1 MNQRK
6 IGALLSYL
14 NIFLTIAVQFIYTP
28 IMLRIL
34 GQAEFGVYSLSE
46 SVITYL
52 GLLNFGFSGSYL
64 KFYSKYKAQDDML
77 SIKKLNAIYLIV
89 FVIISVLICIGGYG
103 IVQNVERIIDK
114 TFTENEIHLT
124 KILMTIM
131 TLNMAAMMPNN
142 AFTSITVAHEK
153 FIFAKGLVLLKNL
166 GNPLLSLPILLL
178 GYGSQGM
185 SYVLLVITIISLVL
199 NIYYCKQKLR
209 IGFEF
214 HNLDWSVLKEIF
226 SFSVYIF
233 LWSIVDQLNWQ
244 VGKVLLANMIGSEA
258 VATYTIGMQF
268 NYMFMVFSTAISGV
282 FAPQI
287 YNYVYEVDAAKKL
300 TALMIK
306 VGRLQ
311 FYVVF
316 FIWIGFVVLGK
327 PFINL
332 WAGADYDNAYIVGL
346 LLMTPIVIALMQN
359 VGIEILRAYNKHQ
372 MRTLLHLACAL
383 VNIIISIPLT
393 KMYGE
398 IGCAIGT
405 CLSTF
410 VSSTLIANY
419 FYSKVINLDI
429 KAFFKELRE
438 FIPAISILS
447 VIGAGVLMFGQI
459 NNWLDLVFYSLVCTI
474 LYIVVMVRFAFNDY
488 ENALLNQLIAKI
500 KGKLVKNQ

>member
-6 IGALLSYL
+6 LGAILSYI
-14 NIFLTIAVQFIYTP
+14 NIFLTIVVQFVYTP
-28 IMLRIL
+28 IMLRLL

-64 KFYSKYKAQDDML
+64 KFYSKYKAQNDLL
-77 SIKKLNAIYLIV
+77 SIKKLNAMYIIV
-89 FVIISVLICIGGYG
+89 FMFISLLICVGGYG
-103 IVQNVERIIDK
+103 IVQNVEYIVGK
-114 TFTENEIHLT
+114 TFTDNEICLT
-124 KILMTIM
+124 KILMAIM
-131 TLNMAAMMPNN
+131 TLNMAFMMPNN

-153 FIFAKGLVLLKNL
+153 FVFAKGLVLLKNL
-166 GNPLLSLPILLL
+166 GNPFLSLPILLL

-185 SYVLLVITIISLVL
+185 SYVLLVITIISLFL
-199 NIYYCKQKLR
+199 NIYYCKQKLQ

-214 HNLDWSVLKEIF
+214 HNLDWSVLKEIL

-244 VGKVLLANMIGSEA
+244 VGKVLLANMSGSVA

-268 NYMFMVFSTAISGV
+268 NQVFMVFSTAISGV

-287 YNYVYEVDAAKKL
+287 YNYVYEYDAARKL
-300 TALMIK
+300 TDLMIK

-311 FYVVF
+311 FYIVF
-316 FIWIGFVVLGK
+316 FIWIGFVALGK

-332 WAGADYDNAYIVGL
+332 WAGAGYDNAYIIGL
-346 LLMTPIVIALMQN
+346 LLMTPIIIALMQN
-359 VGIEILRAYNKHQ
+359 VGIEMLRAYNKHQ

-383 VNIIISIPLT
+383 VNIMISIPLT
-393 KMYGE
+393 KAYGE
-398 IGCAIGT
+398 IGCAVGT

-419 FYSKVINLDI
+419 FYSKVIHLDM
-429 KAFFKELRE
+429 KAFFKEMGS
-438 FIPAISILS
+438 FIPVISILF
-447 VIGAGVLMFGQI
+447 VIVNVLMLGEV
-459 NNWLDLVFYSLVCTI
+459 NTWLELLAYSVVYTI
-474 LYIVVMVRFAFNDY
+474 LYIVTMIRFAFNDY
-488 ENALLNQLIAKI
+488 ESILLNQVVAKI
-500 KGKLVKNQ
+500 RGKIVGKAM